1 MRSYDEHETATREV
15 LDAIGKVVDRYAIF
29 PNKES
34 RDAVVL
40 WVAHSWVF
48 KKFEATPRLHI
59 YSSEPGSGKTRV
71 MDLVCG
77 MVRKSQDAVNARPSM
92 IYEAID
98 MNESV
103 TFSIDEVDNLFGRK
117 GSNNA
122 YKQLLAV
129 LNAGFTSEGTTMAG
143 SPGSYREMSLFTPV
157 VMAGM
162 GRLPDALHTR
172 SIRIPMRKAGNAGN
186 LEAFR
191 ARKVRFEFSQVKT
204 LLEKWARN
212 TGPALELLFPE
223 IPLNDRDADKWEPLF
238 AIAEM
243 AGGDWLK
250 RVARAARLL
259 ERDDAG
265 DDIPMSTR
273 ILRDI
278 ENFIEEREL
287 EDDENV
293 HTDDLIKNLIDMGWD
308 ARFVRPRSLAKIL
321 DDFGVESK
329 NVRAYSYPVDDDR
342 SAKKRVAKGYE
353 VTDLRFACN
362 EA

>member
-1 MRSYDEHETATREV
+1 MRSYEEHENATRDV
-15 LDAIGKVVDRYAIF
+15 LEAVGGMFDRYAIF
-29 PNKES
+29 PNREA
-34 RDAVVL
+34 RDATVL
-40 WVAHSWVF
+40 WTAHSWVF
-48 KKFEATPRLHI
+48 KKFVATPRLHI

-129 LNAGFTSEGTTMAG
+129 LNKGFTHKGSTLAG

-172 SIRIPMRKAGNAGN
+172 SIRIPMRKAGSAGN
-186 LEAFR
+186 LEQFR
-191 ARKVRFEFSQVKT
+191 ARKVDFEYEQVKT
-204 LLEKWARN
+204 KLEKWART

-223 IPLNDRDADKWEPLF
+223 IPFDDRDGDKWEPLF

-250 RVARAARLL
+250 RVSRAARLL

-273 ILRDI
+273 IIRDI
-278 ENFIEEREL
+278 ENFLEEQQL
-287 EDDENV
+287 DEEGSV
-293 HTDDLIKNLIDMGWD
+293 HTSDLIMHLVDMGWD
-308 ARFVRPRSLAKIL
+308 ERFVRPRGIAKIL
-321 DDFGVESK
+321 DVYGIESK
-329 NVRAYSYPVDDDR
+329 NVRAYSYPLNGER
-342 SAKKRVAKGYE
+342 SDKKKVSKGYE
-353 VTDLRFACN
+353 VQDLRVACN
-362 EA
+362 QA

>member
-1 MRSYDEHETATREV
+1 MRSYDEHEEATRKV
-15 LDAIGKVVDRYAIF
+15 LDEIGSVIDKYAIF

-34 RDAVVL
+34 RDTTVL
-40 WVAHSWVF
+40 WIAHTWVF
-48 KKFEATPRLHI
+48 KKFEATPRLSI
-59 YSSEPGSGKTRV
+59 YSSEPGSGKSRV

-77 MVRKSQDAVNARPSM
+77 MSPKDMSAVNARPSM
-92 IYEAID
+92 LYEAIE
-98 MNESV
+98 MSESIV
-103 TFSIDEVDNLFGRK
+103 FSIDEVDNLFGRK

-129 LNAGFTSEGTTMAG
+129 LNEGFTAEGSTLAG
-143 SPGSYREMSLFTPV
+143 SPGSYREMSLFAPV

-172 SIRIPMRKAGNAGN
+172 SIRIPMRKSGDHGK
-186 LEAFR
+186 LEEYR
-191 ARKVRFEFSQVKT
+191 GRKVKFEFNQVKT
-204 LLEKWARN
+204 SLSRWSRS

-223 IPLNDRDADKWEPLF
+223 IPLKDRDADKWEPLF

-265 DDIPMSTR
+265 DDIPMSVR
-273 ILRDI
+273 MVRDI
-278 ENFIEEREL
+278 ETYIEEHDL
-287 EDDENV
+287 TDKDNV
-293 HTDDLIKNLIDMGWD
+293 HTADLITGLLDLDWD
-308 ARFVRPRSLAKIL
+308 ERFVRPRAIAKVVGE
-321 DDFGVESK
+321 FGIESK
-329 NVRAYSYPVDDDR
+329 NVRTS
-342 SAKKRVAKGYE
+342 KGLAKGYR
-353 VTDLRFACN
+353 VADLLVACK

>member
-1 MRSYDEHETATREV
+1 MRSYDEHEKATKEV
-15 LDAIGKVVDRYAIF
+15 LEAIGGVIDKYAIF
-29 PNKES
+29 PNRES

-40 WVAHSWVF
+40 WISHSWVYKNF
-48 KKFEATPRLHI
+48 VATPRLHI

-129 LNAGFTSEGTTMAG
+129 LNAGFTSKGTTLAG

-172 SIRIPMRKAGNAGN
+172 SIRIPMRKAGSAGN

-191 ARKVRFEFSQVKT
+191 ARKVEFEFSQVRSM
-204 LLEKWARN
+204 LEKWARS
-212 TGPALELLFPE
+212 TGPALELLFPD

-238 AIAEM
+238 CIAEM
-243 AGGDWLK
+243 AGDDWLK
-250 RVARAARLL
+250 RVSRAARLL

-265 DDIPMSTR
+265 DDIPMSVR
-273 ILRDI
+273 MLRDI
-278 ENFIEEREL
+278 ETIITEGGLSERDNIFTRVL
-287 EDDENV
+287 QAGLV
-293 HTDDLIKNLIDMGWD
+293 DLGWD
-308 ARFVRPRSLAKIL
+308 ERFVRDRAIAKVL
-321 DDFGVESK
+321 GDFAIEPGT
-329 NVRAYSYPVDDDR
+329 VRVDK
-342 SAKKRVAKGYE
+342 ATAKGYK
-353 VTDLRFACN
+353 VSDLMFACSQV
-362 EA
+362 